1 MQALLTW
8 RVCFSSRESCSIA
21 PCRLVW
27 KQITVNQGHTCLG
40 FVRRANLGQ
49 KLCLGNL
56 LVDLLGE
63 VLVGFVRGFSHLGW
77 LVARLMACAAD
88 FVD

>member
-1 MQALLTW
+1 M
-8 RVCFSSRESCSIA
+8 A

-27 KQITVNQGHTCLG
+27 QQITVSQDYHCLR
-40 FVRRANLGQ
+40 FLMRANLGQ

-63 VLVGFVRGFSHLGW
+63 VLVGFVRGFSHFG
-77 LVARLMACAAD
+77 
-88 FVD
+88 